1 MKTQIVLFVTAIGFI
16 FFPVLSH
23 AATDQC
29 RSQQY
34 AVTTAQRQVT
44 QAQQQVL
51 SSENRLFSTQSQVEA
66 RTAQYSFQVE
76 QARANAQAFR
86 TVGASN
92 SLACFSRN
100 FFWGGRVGNCA
111 FSVANAVQ
119 IRARANA
126 VVNTQVARYNNYV
139 AYSQQL
145 IRRTALLVV
154 QAQGRLNQAEM
165 RLQAAEAAYQQCFSQ
180 A

>member
-1 MKTQIVLFVTAIGFI
+1 MKTQLALFVTAIGLI
-16 FFPVLSH
+16 FSPLVSH
-23 AATDQC
+23 AATNQC
-29 RSQQY
+29 RSQQS
-34 AVTTAQRQVT
+34 AVTTAQRQVA
-44 QAQQQVL
+44 QAQQQL
-51 SSENRLFSTQSQVEA
+51 FSAENRLFSTQSQVEA

-86 TVGASN
+86 TVGATN

-100 FFWGGRVGNCA
+100 LFWGWRGGNCA

-126 VVNTQVARYNNYV
+126 VVNSQVARYNNYV

-145 IRRTALLVV
+145 IRRTASLVV
-154 QAQGRLNQAEM
+154 QAQGRLNQAEAG
-165 RLQAAEAAYQQCFSQ
+165 LQAA
-180 A
+180 